1 MSTHHIIHQTNNSPP
16 TINRQEPPP
25 RRYPSS
31 PSSTASSESDEDT
44 PGPDPPRRG
53 DDRNLRINSHIL
65 HHPTAPALATPSTK
79 IGSHPWPFNSLS
91 PRLNNSASID
101 QQQQQQPQPEQSSSA
116 ATTTAAATTTTT
128 TQKQPQQQ
136 PPAAPTCT
144 PESGK
149 LITTIQTPNQ
159 PQPTTNGT
167 WKSSHSRAAS
177 LSSSLP
183 HEILIQ
189 ILRSVS
195 STSDLRRA
203 LLVCKAWCQ
212 CGIELLW
219 HKPTFPSTSCLIKML
234 VSLASKNQT
243 FPYISFIRRLNFS
256 GIADHMTD
264 HILLRL
270 VNCTRLERLT
280 LSGCNSITDDS
291 IIKILKNSQD
301 LVALD
306 LSDCKLIT
314 DECIHAVGQYSKFLQ
329 GLNLSGCKAMTDA
342 GLQSLR
348 HCKALRRLKLKYCE
362 KITDAALTV
371 VAVACPLL
379 LEVDLVG
386 CRLVTN
392 ASLWMLWK
400 NSSHLRELS
409 LSGCTE
415 ISDGGFPNPSNCNIG
430 ANGISHPILEESE
443 ENSDNK
449 PDPGTVN
456 GNSNNGYHAYPYN
469 GSNGMIPH
477 QLDSTAYEFISSIT
491 SHRRL
496 EESVMHF
503 DHIRFLDLTSL
514 VRLTDASLDGIIK
527 HMPRIRNLV
536 LAKCGGLT
544 DEALNSICGLGKY
557 LHYLHLGHVS
567 SLTDRAVIR
576 VARSCTRLRY
586 IDLACCNNLTD
597 MSVFE
602 LAQCLP
608 RLKRIGLVRVTNI
621 TDQSVYTLVERTS
634 LERIHLS
641 YCDNITVG
649 AIHWLLQRLQRLTHL
664 SLTGVP
670 AFRRTDLQAWCRA
683 PPKDFNAHQRQ
694 AFCVYSGKGV
704 SELRYYL
711 AALYVSITS
720 SNNRSR
726 VGPTSSNNSSI
737 DEETTNNMTL
747 SAAPI
752 GPNLSVFNSMPDPR
766 TMAAAMAAA
775 RQQTN
780 PQLYGMGSRRRELRL
795 PERGGR
801 VALSDFLHQGPSTS
815 VNSAVISGN
824 GQLLSL
830 PDLPR
835 HPASRMFFQFNN
847 DNMGVNALLGVNDRS
862 VTHNDEP
869 STTMQVDE
877 PESDSQSMAGSSS
890 APRYSQSHGPEQFE
904 LEVGNEG
911 DGLRSPIPLYGVPN
925 TRLPPFG
932 LRERSLAEH
941 NQLNGASTSTPSSRT
956 SRAVNAGPE
965 RVGAMVTPEGGTQQY
980 GQNRGPTGHDSLRI
994 PNHSITRRRS
1004 DVDMAS
1010 GAGSVSAR
1018 RHLGHHDTSPP
1029 GSAVDPDDFSGSA
1042 NPSRM
1047 AIGLG
1052 PRTRSNGI
1060 NLNVPDRTD
1069 SVSPIEISD
1078 DERPPP

>member
-1 MSTHHIIHQTNNSPP
+1 MAEQAAASTTTQAYPHP
-16 TINRQEPPP
+16 
-25 RRYPSS
+25 PSS

-44 PGPDPPRRG
+44 PGAEPPRRG
-53 DDRNLRINSHIL
+53 DDRNLRINPLIL
-65 HHPTAPALATPSTK
+65 HQPTEPALATPSSK
-79 IGSHPWPFNSLS
+79 LGSHPWPFNSLS
-91 PRLNNSASID
+91 PRLQLNTPVI
-101 QQQQQQPQPEQSSSA
+101 ESST
-116 ATTTAAATTTTT
+116 TTTATV
-128 TQKQPQQQ
+128 
-136 PPAAPTCT
+136 
-144 PESGK
+144 S
-149 LITTIQTPNQ
+149 INTTIQTSI
-159 PQPTTNGT
+159 
-167 WKSSHSRAAS
+167 SSK
-177 LSSSLP
+177 LP

-189 ILRSVS
+189 ILRSLS

-234 VSLASKNQT
+234 VSLASKTQT
-243 FPYISFIRRLNFS
+243 FPYIKFIRRLNFS

-280 LSGCNSITDDS
+280 LSGCNAITDDS
-291 IIKILKNSQD
+291 IIKILKNSKD

-314 DECIHAVGQYSKFLQ
+314 DNCIHAVGTHSKFLQ
-329 GLNLSGCKAMTDA
+329 GLNLSGCKSMTDT
-342 GLQSLR
+342 GLQSLKN
-348 HCKALRRLKLKYCE
+348 CKALRRLKLKYCE
-362 KITDAALTV
+362 KITDAALITV
-371 VAVACPLL
+371 ATSCPLL

-386 CRLVTN
+386 CRLITD

-400 NSSHLRELS
+400 HSSHLRELS

-415 ISDGGFPNPSNCNIG
+415 ISDGGFPNPANCNIG
-430 ANGISHPILEESE
+430 ADGISHPILEEIEPSASTE
-443 ENSDNK
+443 ENN
-449 PDPGTVN
+449 
-456 GNSNNGYHAYPYN
+456 NSHQQHEIDHHHTL
-469 GSNGMIPH
+469 IPH
-477 QLDSTAYEFISSIT
+477 HQYDSSAYDFISSLT
-491 SHRRL
+491 NNHRRL
-496 EESVMHF
+496 DESVMHF

-514 VRLTDASLDGIIK
+514 AKLTDISLDGIIK
-527 HMPRIRNLV
+527 QMPRIRNLV
-536 LAKCGGLT
+536 LAKCVGLT

-649 AIHWLLQRLQRLTHL
+649 AIHWLLQRLHRLTHL

-704 SELRYYL
+704 NELRYYL
-711 AALYVSITS
+711 AALYLSITS
-720 SNNRSR
+720 THNRSR
-726 VGPTSSNNSSI
+726 IGGIGTSSNNSSI
-737 DEETTNNMTL
+737 GEDEGSNNMTL

-780 PQLYGMGSRRRELRL
+780 PQLYGLSNHNRRRELRL

-801 VALSDFLHQGPSTS
+801 VALSDFLHQGGSHNHGPST
-815 VNSAVISGN
+815 VNSAIISDN
-824 GQLLSL
+824 GTLLSL

-835 HPASRMFFQFNN
+835 HPASRMFFQINN
-847 DNMGVNALLGVNDRS
+847 DNLGVHSVGGVNDRS
-862 VTHNDEP
+862 VTHYDEP
-869 STTMQVDE
+869 TSERLLNHTNSNLRMMMQVDHQQQQ
-877 PESDSQSMAGSSS
+877 QSMVGSSS
-890 APRYSQSHGPEQFE
+890 QLLHTSDQNNNVDDHLDGIVPFE
-904 LEVGNEG
+904 MESSEAQ
-911 DGLRSPIPLYGVPN
+911 DSLRSPIPLYPLPN
-925 TRLPPFG
+925 TSTSNRRTTGPSYG
-932 LRERSLAEH
+932 IRERSLAEH
-941 NQLNGASTSTPSSRT
+941 NQQLNGVPS
-956 SRAVNAGPE
+956 AGINGIHRLPSNNL
-965 RVGAMVTPEGGTQQY
+965 VTPEGTSLHTQH
-980 GQNRGPTGHDSLRI
+980 RTITGPNESSSLRI
-994 PNHSITRRRS
+994 PHHSIIRRRS
-1004 DVDMAS
+1004 DVDMNNGTVS
-1010 GAGSVSAR
+1010 STIRRTHHHQHHHSDHIGDRAGPINP
-1018 RHLGHHDTSPP
+1018 LITDTS
-1029 GSAVDPDDFSGSA
+1029 STTLLS
-1042 NPSRM
+1042 PSRLLVNSSPSSSSNTVTNGM
-1047 AIGLG
+1047 GLL
-1052 PRTRSNGI
+1052 RSRSNG
-1060 NLNVPDRTD
+1060 NHLDQFADTLDRND
-1069 SVSPIEISD
+1069 SNSPPIDVED

>member
-1 MSTHHIIHQTNNSPP
+1 
-16 TINRQEPPP
+16 
-25 RRYPSS
+25 
-31 PSSTASSESDEDT
+31 
-44 PGPDPPRRG
+44 
-53 DDRNLRINSHIL
+53 
-65 HHPTAPALATPSTK
+65 
-79 IGSHPWPFNSLS
+79 
-91 PRLNNSASID
+91 
-101 QQQQQQPQPEQSSSA
+101 
-116 ATTTAAATTTTT
+116 
-128 TQKQPQQQ
+128 
-136 PPAAPTCT
+136 
-144 PESGK
+144 
-149 LITTIQTPNQ
+149 
-159 PQPTTNGT
+159 
-167 WKSSHSRAAS
+167 
-177 LSSSLP
+177 
-183 HEILIQ
+183 
-189 ILRSVS
+189 
-195 STSDLRRA
+195 
-203 LLVCKAWCQ
+203 
-212 CGIELLW
+212 
-219 HKPTFPSTSCLIKML
+219 ML

-314 DECIHAVGQYSKFLQ
+314 DECIHAVGRYSKSLQ

-342 GLQSLR
+342 GLQSLK

-362 KITDAALTV
+362 KVTDAALITV
-371 VAVACPLL
+371 AIACPLL

-386 CRLVTN
+386 CRLITN
-392 ASLWMLWK
+392 ATLWMLWK
-400 NSSHLRELS
+400 HSSHLRELS

-415 ISDGGFPNPSNCNIG
+415 ISDGGFPNASNCNIG
-430 ANGISHPILEESE
+430 ADGISHPILEEYQDD
-443 ENSDNK
+443 SDNK
-449 PDPGTVN
+449 TGPSSVN
-456 GNSNNGYHAYPYN
+456 GNGYHPYN
-469 GSNGMIPH
+469 NYNTSNDVVPH
-477 QLDSTAYEFISSIT
+477 QLDSSAYDFISSLT

-514 VRLTDASLDGIIK
+514 AKLTDASLDGIIK
-527 HMPRIRNLV
+527 QMPRIRNLV
-536 LAKCGGLT
+536 LAKCVGLT

-649 AIHWLLQRLQRLTHL
+649 AIHWLLQRLHRLTHL

-704 SELRYYL
+704 NELRYYL
-711 AALYVSITS
+711 AALYLSITS
-720 SNNRSR
+720 SNNRGR
-726 VGPTSSNNSSI
+726 IGQASSNHSSI

-780 PQLYGMGSRRRELRL
+780 PQLYGLGNRRRELRL
-795 PERGGR
+795 PDRSGR
-801 VALSDFLHQGPSTS
+801 VALSDFLHQGPSNS
-815 VNSAVISGN
+815 VNSAIISGN

-830 PDLPR
+830 PDMPR
-835 HPASRMFFQFNN
+835 HPASRMFFQINN
-847 DNMGVNALLGVNDRS
+847 DNMGVNSVSGVNDRS
-862 VTHNDEP
+862 VTHFDEDP
-869 STTMQVDE
+869 SRIQVDE
-877 PESDSQSMAGSSS
+877 PESDNPSIAGSS
-890 APRYSQSHGPEQFE
+890 APRYNPLNPHDQFDE
-904 LEVGNEG
+904 EIANDS
-911 DGLRSPIPLYGVPN
+911 DGLRSPIPLYGGPSQ
-925 TRLPPFG
+925 RRPPFG

-941 NQLNGASTSTPSSRT
+941 NHHMNGPTASTTSSRV
-956 SRAVNAGPE
+956 SRTAVN
-965 RVGAMVTPEGGTQQY
+965 GGTDDVGSSNLLTPVGLPQY
-980 GQNRGPTGHDSLRI
+980 GQSSNNGGHVGLRI
-994 PNHSITRRRS
+994 PGHAITRRRS
-1004 DVDMAS
+1004 DIDMATNGGGGG
-1010 GAGSVSAR
+1010 GAGR
-1018 RHLGHHDTSPP
+1018 RHLGRDASPT
-1029 GSAVDPDDFSGSA
+1029 GSAADAGDNLGGSSGL
-1042 NPSRM
+1042 
-1047 AIGLG
+1047 AIGMG
-1052 PRTRSNGI
+1052 PRTRSNG
-1060 NLNVPDRTD
+1060 LNTLVVPDRTD
-1069 SVSPIEISD
+1069 SASPIDISD

>member
-1 MSTHHIIHQTNNSPP
+1 MSSLQPVPSSSSSLLSHTRIDSVN
-16 TINRQEPPP
+16 P

-91 PRLNNSASID
+91 PRLNNSPAIE
-101 QQQQQQPQPEQSSSA
+101 QQPTP
-116 ATTTAAATTTTT
+116 TTTTT
-128 TQKQPQQQ
+128 TAILPQEEQQ
-136 PPAAPTCT
+136 PSDSHQNHT
-144 PESGK
+144 P
-149 LITTIQTPNQ
+149 LLVTPK
-159 PQPTTNGT
+159 PTTNGT
-167 WKSSHSRAAS
+167 WKPIHARS
-177 LSSSLP
+177 LSISSSLP

-195 STSDLRRA
+195 STNDLRRA

-342 GLQSLR
+342 GLQSLK

-362 KITDAALTV
+362 KITDAALIA

-386 CRLVTN
+386 CRLITN

-400 NSSHLRELS
+400 HSSHLRELS

-415 ISDGGFPNPSNCNIG
+415 ISDGGFPNASNCNIG
-430 ANGISHPILEESE
+430 ADGISHPILEEYHDDADSKPE
-443 ENSDNK
+443 SNSM
-449 PDPGTVN
+449 N
-456 GNSNNGYHAYPYN
+456 GNGYHTYPYN
-469 GSNGMIPH
+469 NSSNGMVPH
-477 QLDSTAYEFISSIT
+477 QLDSSAYDFISSLT

-514 VRLTDASLDGIIK
+514 AKLTDASLDGIIK
-527 HMPRIRNLV
+527 QMPRIRNLV
-536 LAKCGGLT
+536 LAKCVGLT

-608 RLKRIGLVRVTNI
+608 RLKRIGLVRVSNI

-649 AIHWLLQRLQRLTHL
+649 AIHWLLQRLHRLTHL

-704 SELRYYL
+704 NELRYYL
-711 AALYVSITS
+711 AALYLSITS
-720 SNNRSR
+720 SNNRGR
-726 VGPTSSNNSSI
+726 VGQASSNNSST
-737 DEETTNNMTL
+737 DEEATNNMTL

-752 GPNLSVFNSMPDPR
+752 GPNLAVFNSMPDPR

-780 PQLYGMGSRRRELRL
+780 PQLYGLGNRRRELRL
-795 PERGGR
+795 PDRSGR

-815 VNSAVISGN
+815 VNSGIISGN

-830 PDLPR
+830 PDMPR
-835 HPASRMFFQFNN
+835 HPASRMFFQINN
-847 DNMGVNALLGVNDRS
+847 DNVGVNSVSGVNDRS
-862 VTHNDEP
+862 VTHFDEP
-869 STTMQVDE
+869 SRMQVDE
-877 PESDSQSMAGSSS
+877 PESDTPSMAGSSN
-890 APRYSQSHGPEQFE
+890 APHPRSSQPHAHEQFE
-904 LEVGNEG
+904 QEIEDES
-911 DGLRSPIPLYGVPN
+911 DGLRSPIPLYAAGGS
-925 TRLPPFG
+925 RLAPFG
-932 LRERSLAEH
+932 IRERTLAEH
-941 NQLNGASTSTPSSRT
+941 NQLSGNRASTPSTRASRT
-956 SRAVNAGPE
+956 AGDG
-965 RVGAMVTPEGGTQQY
+965 VGDIVTPGGH
-980 GQNRGPTGHDSLRI
+980 GQNNGTGGGAHDSLRI
-994 PNHSITRRRS
+994 PTAQHPITRRRS
-1004 DVDMAS
+1004 DVDMANGA
-1010 GAGSVSAR
+1010 GAGSSR
-1018 RHLGHHDTSPP
+1018 RHLGHDSSPP
-1029 GSAVDPDDFSGSA
+1029 GSAADADDFAAGNIGGTA
-1042 NPSRM
+1042 SRL
-1047 AIGLG
+1047 AIGMG
-1052 PRTRSNGI
+1052 HRTRSNGV
-1060 NLNVPDRTD
+1060 NLDVPDRTE

>member
-1 MSTHHIIHQTNNSPP
+1 MSTPQPGPSSPP
-16 TINRQEPPP
+16 ISRQEPPP

-53 DDRNLRINSHIL
+53 DDRNLRINSHLL
-65 HHPTAPALATPSTK
+65 HHPTAPALATPSAR

-91 PRLNNSASID
+91 PRLTNAPSID
-101 QQQQQQPQPEQSSSA
+101 
-116 ATTTAAATTTTT
+116 
-128 TQKQPQQQ
+128 
-136 PPAAPTCT
+136 PPPD
-144 PESGK
+144 
-149 LITTIQTPNQ
+149 
-159 PQPTTNGT
+159 
-167 WKSSHSRAAS
+167 
-177 LSSSLP
+177 SLP

-329 GLNLSGCKAMTDA
+329 GLNLSGCKTMTDA

-362 KITDAALTV
+362 KITDAALLA

-386 CRLVTN
+386 CKLVTN

-400 NSSHLRELS
+400 HSSHLRELS

-415 ISDGGFPNPSNCNIG
+415 ISDGGFPNASNCNIG
-430 ANGISHPILEESE
+430 ADGISHPILEEFE
-443 ENSDNK
+443 EDPDNR
-449 PDPGTVN
+449 PDPGTAN
-456 GNSNNGYHAYPYN
+456 GVSSNGYHAYPSYN
-469 GSNGMIPH
+469 GANGMVAH
-477 QLDSTAYEFISSIT
+477 QLDSSAYDFISSLT
-491 SHRRL
+491 GHRRL

-514 VRLTDASLDGIIK
+514 AKLTDASLDGIIK

-557 LHYLHLGHVS
+557 LHYLHLGHVV

-704 SELRYYL
+704 NELRYYL

-720 SNNRSR
+720 TNNRNR
-726 VGPTSSNNSSI
+726 VGQASSNNSSI
-737 DEETTNNMTL
+737 DEETPNNMTL

-780 PQLYGMGSRRRELRL
+780 PQLYGLGNRRRELRL

-835 HPASRMFFQFNN
+835 HPASRMFFQINN
-847 DNMGVNALLGVNDRS
+847 DNMGANAVSGVNDRS
-862 VTHNDEP
+862 MTHFDEAP
-869 STTMQVDE
+869 TMMQVDE
-877 PESDSQSMAGSSS
+877 PEESDNQSMAGSSS
-890 APRYSQSHGPEQFE
+890 APHGRYSQPHGPEHFE
-904 LEVGNEG
+904 LEVGNES
-911 DGLRSPIPLYGVPN
+911 DVLRSPIPLYGIPGA
-925 TRLPPFG
+925 RRPPFG

-941 NQLNGASTSTPSSRT
+941 NQLNGAGSSTAT
-956 SRAVNAGPE
+956 SRVSRAANAGPE
-965 RVGAMVTPEGGTQQY
+965 RAGGLVTPDGGLQQY
-980 GQNRGPTGHDSLRI
+980 GPTRGGTGHESLRI
-994 PNHSITRRRS
+994 PAHSITRRRS

-1010 GAGSVSAR
+1010 GAGSASAR
-1018 RHLGHHDTSPP
+1018 RLLGHRDTSPP
-1029 GSAVDPDDFSGSA
+1029 GSAVDPDDFAGSSA
-1042 NPSRM
+1042 NPARS

-1052 PRTRSNGI
+1052 PRTRSNGV
-1060 NLNVPDRTD
+1060 NLDVPDRTD